1 VVTGWRAAKDAPA
14 DRGEAARVEWQE
26 TPSLRLVAYG
36 DWTVSLLSGVAEQ
49 IGARPIRGAE
59 LDVSQIGEI
68 DTAGAFALA
77 RLTGGVA
84 SLRCTGREDLV
95 RLAALID
102 RSGEMEPPPR
112 SGPSGLFGF
121 FVRTG
126 ERVETLW
133 HEAYGSMVF
142 AGRLTLT
149 LGHTLAA
156 PRRLRLTPLFAMMEA
171 VGVNALPIVFTMT
184 FFIGAVIALVGAN
197 LLTTLGVSV
206 FTVELVGVAILREFG
221 VVIAAILLAGRSA
234 SSFAAELGSM
244 RMNQETHAMQVM
256 GVDRFHALV
265 VPRVLAALLMM
276 PILTFVA
283 DIGGLVGGLLVSW
296 ITMDLSPTFFIS
308 RLIETVELRH
318 FWIGMSKAPF
328 LALLIAAI
336 GCRQGLLVEGDT
348 QSLGRHVTAA
358 VVHAIFLIIMFDAIF
373 AVIFMVL
380 DL

>member
-1 VVTGWRAAKDAPA
+1 
-14 DRGEAARVEWQE
+14 
-26 TPSLRLVAYG
+26 
-36 DWTVSLLSGVAEQ
+36 
-49 IGARPIRGAE
+49 
-59 LDVSQIGEI
+59 
-68 DTAGAFALA
+68 
-77 RLTGGVA
+77 
-84 SLRCTGREDLV
+84 
-95 RLAALID
+95 
-102 RSGEMEPPPR
+102 
-112 SGPSGLFGF
+112 
-121 FVRTG
+121 
-126 ERVETLW
+126 
-133 HEAYGSMVF
+133 
-142 AGRLTLT
+142 
-149 LGHTLAA
+149 
-156 PRRLRLTPLFAMMEA
+156 
-171 VGVNALPIVFTMT
+171 
-184 FFIGAVIALVGAN
+184 
-197 LLTTLGVSV
+197 
-206 FTVELVGVAILREFG
+206 
-221 VVIAAILLAGRSA
+221 
-234 SSFAAELGSM
+234 
-244 RMNQETHAMQVM
+244 MQVM